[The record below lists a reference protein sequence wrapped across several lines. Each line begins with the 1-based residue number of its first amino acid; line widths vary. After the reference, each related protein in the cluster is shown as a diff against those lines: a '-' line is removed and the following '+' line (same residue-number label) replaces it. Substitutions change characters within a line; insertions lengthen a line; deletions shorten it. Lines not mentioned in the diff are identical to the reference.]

1 MKVAAEF
8 QGPPATLTRI
18 SNELPALQIVQIRL
32 LREDPW
38 PPPCDV
44 DMGGLQLD
52 GLYDRWSCL
61 TCLYVGLTIAFGVV
75 SVSPSMHTYGQ
86 INKVVSRWPLIAHM
100 QRKFSPSSTTSLSFL
115 LLAEK
120 KKVVASLCF
129 ILQAPI
135 SATVVLYCIC
145 CSMVSVLQ

>member
-8 QGPPATLTRI
+8 WGPPATLTRI

-44 DMGGLQLD
+44 DLGGLQYD

-61 TCLYVGLTIAFGVV
+61 TCLYVGLTIEFGVV
-75 SVSPSMHTYGQ
+75 SVSPSMHTYVL
-86 INKVVSRWPLIAHM
+86 INKVVSRWPFISYM
-100 QRKFSPSSTTSLSFL
+100 QRKFSPLSTTSLSFL
-115 LLAEK
+115 LLAK
-120 KKVVASLCF
+120 KNKVVASLCF

-135 SATVVLYCIC
+135 SATIVLYCIC
-145 CSMVSVLQ
+145 CSMILVL